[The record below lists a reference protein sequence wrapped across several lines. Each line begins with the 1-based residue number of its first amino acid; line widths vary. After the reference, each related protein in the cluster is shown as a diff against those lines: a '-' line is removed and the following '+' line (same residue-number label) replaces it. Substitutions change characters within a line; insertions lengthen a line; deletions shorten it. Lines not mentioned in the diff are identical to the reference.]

1 MAKYESLQVRAE
13 GVTLDLLLWRRFL
26 RVIPGLVEQTL
37 DINPTL
43 ARKGV
48 VLPIGTRVVVQLPE
62 PPETKI
68 ANAVSLWD

>member
-62 PPETKI
+62 PPEAKI